1 MSGPRPPTPW
11 ATPVTWLS
19 ADNAGKTI
27 RVTFVFDNTT
37 LVLSSVTA
45 TRTPGCAYANIYFG
59 LGADGR
65 PDSTVQV
72 FANVSAGVAV
82 AVPAVTLA
90 AYGFTAITDVFNTA
104 QITAGP

>member
-45 TRTPGCAYANIYFG
+45 TRTPGCMYANVYFG
-59 LGADGR
+59 LGGDGL
-65 PDSTVQV
+65 PDSTVHV

-82 AVPAVTLA
+82 AIPAVTLSD
-90 AYGFTAITDVFNTA
+90 YGFTTVADVFA
-104 QITAGP
+104 SPQITAGP